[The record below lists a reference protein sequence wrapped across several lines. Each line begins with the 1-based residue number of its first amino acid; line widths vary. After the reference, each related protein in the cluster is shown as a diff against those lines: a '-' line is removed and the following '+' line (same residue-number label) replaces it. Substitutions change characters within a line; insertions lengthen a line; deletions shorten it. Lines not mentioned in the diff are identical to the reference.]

1 MIVGWEQEGKNGRK
15 NAHIIKISY
24 GYDPPCRPQCNAAC
38 IVSHCLCL
46 ERYGLEYDRK
56 KRQERLE
63 TATKS
68 LKTAIVKEN
77 MREFRAEQEREQQ
90 RRRREYGKVGQHC
103 ILEEI

>member
-1 MIVGWEQEGKNGRK
+1 MC
-15 NAHIIKISY
+15 A
-24 GYDPPCRPQCNAAC
+24 
-38 IVSHCLCL
+38 

-90 RRRREYGKVGQHC
+90 RRRREYGKVGLYRENN
-103 ILEEI
+103 IALGIGGALEEY

>member
-1 MIVGWEQEGKNGRK
+1 MAMTPPVAHSAMQLVWSQIVC
-15 NAHIIKISY
+15 
-24 GYDPPCRPQCNAAC
+24 P
-38 IVSHCLCL
+38 

-90 RRRREYGKVGQHC
+90 RRRREYGKVGQC
-103 ILEEI
+103 RDNNNNAF

>member
-1 MIVGWEQEGKNGRK
+1 MVF
-15 NAHIIKISY
+15 
-24 GYDPPCRPQCNAAC
+24 
-38 IVSHCLCL
+38 HCLCP

-90 RRRREYGKVGQHC
+90 RRRREYGKVGLYRENN
-103 ILEEI
+103 IALGIGGALEEY